1 MSYFTTAIAF
11 GAGAWHSYDIS
22 IDEYSSPDELAQD
35 ILGLAPREALGLA
48 LIEHEDEWFAV
59 VRCEGD
65 TDPVLFVSDV
75 VAASHSSYAGL
86 LEDALDQAVSI
97 DLTGGEPGF
106 SDGGDATV
114 PGNGEGAEV
123 GAAAHRGV
131 GLGTDAERATGNGLA
146 GAGVA
151 GGASPVPGGGES
163 AVTNVSATSPAVT
176 KVQWGGDPAVLE
188 PFGVS
193 ASDFLTAVTDYEG
206 DPSATL
212 AVLGESLGV
221 SDLLDGLR

>member
-35 ILGLAPREALGLA
+35 ILGMAPREALGLA

-59 VRCEGD
+59 VRGEGD

-75 VAASHSSYAGL
+75 QAASHSPYATL
-86 LEDALDQAVSI
+86 LADALDPASAI
-97 DLTGGEPGF
+97 DLTGNDQEF
-106 SDGGDATV
+106 
-114 PGNGEGAEV
+114 
-123 GAAAHRGV
+123 GAAVVDTGAQVPASTAQTEDSTDSAPTPAGGGTAAQNAHQPS
-131 GLGTDAERATGNGLA
+131 TM
-146 GAGVA
+146 AGVL
-151 GGASPVPGGGES
+151 
-163 AVTNVSATSPAVT
+163 ATSPVVT

-193 ASDFLTAVTDYEG
+193 ASDFLAAVTDYEG
-206 DPSATL
+206 DPSAAL